1 MLSHCAT
8 QPQQQPAILQ
18 NLFPPQQQQ
27 MVANNPA
34 PPQGGNQGT
43 PLQGGST
50 LNANIYMCNQDINVK
65 TRACN
70 YDAPETGQSNKESF
84 PSQPNGHL

>member
-1 MLSHCAT
+1 MGGMKL
-8 QPQQQPAILQ
+8 I
-18 NLFPPQQQQ
+18 PPQQK

-34 PPQGGNQGT
+34 PLQGGNPGT

-50 LNANIYMCNQDINVK
+50 LNANIYMFNIDINVQ
-65 TRACN
+65 TRACY
-70 YDAPETGQSNKESF
+70 YDAPETGQSNNITF